1 MKGRER
7 VRGLTVRLGAELA
20 VIVLGVW
27 IALWA
32 DGWASERS
40 DRRTEA
46 ARLEALDQNIR
57 RTLATLAEEREETRQ
72 AIEALRML
80 ATLPE
85 DAPEGDEVGDDFLF
99 GFLHVPFISP
109 ELHVYE
115 DLRSSGEL
123 GLLTDP
129 ELRLGLSV
137 MDAAFDRL
145 VAALEDLST
154 VQQLNVDPYLLERID
169 LRPFLGGFL
178 GLPDMD
184 ARPVADFGF
193 LTSREARNL
202 VLFKL
207 DLMIQIDLALEEAQ
221 QASLRVAGRL
231 GMGAEADP
239 VALGGG

>member
-1 MKGRER
+1 MKGPER
-7 VRGLTVRLGAELA
+7 VRGLTVRLAAELA

-32 DGWASERS
+32 DGWASGRS

-57 RTLATLAEEREETRQ
+57 RTLAALAEEREETGR
-72 AIEALRML
+72 AIAALRML

-85 DAPEGDEVGDDFLF
+85 DAVEGEDVGDDFLF
-99 GFLHVPFISP
+99 GFLHVPLFSP
-109 ELHVYE
+109 ELNVYE
-115 DLRSSGEL
+115 DLLSSGEL

-145 VAALEDLST
+145 AAALEDLST

-178 GLPDMD
+178 GLPDVD
-184 ARPVADFGF
+184 ALPAADFGF

-221 QASLRVAGRL
+221 EASLGVAERL
-231 GMGAEADP
+231 GMGAEAS
-239 VALGGG
+239 VAGG